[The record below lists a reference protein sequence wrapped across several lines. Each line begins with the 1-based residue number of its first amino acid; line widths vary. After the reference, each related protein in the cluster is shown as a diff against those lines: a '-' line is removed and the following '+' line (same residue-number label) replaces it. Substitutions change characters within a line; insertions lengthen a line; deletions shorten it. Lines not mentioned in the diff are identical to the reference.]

1 MSPVSTLIKSFRKSR
16 KLSQK
21 DALVLL
27 GLEQSYLSALENG
40 RIDFPKNGF
49 KEKLIKQYDLSNN
62 EVQQLNEAI
71 KISKRHFLLPID
83 ASEDAY
89 EISNALFN
97 QIDRLSNVQVSFI
110 KLTLN
115 MNNSLS

>member
-1 MSPVSTLIKSFRKSR
+1 M
-16 KLSQK
+16 
-21 DALVLL
+21 LL